1 MKRVLSVSLGSS
13 RRDKKVVVEL
23 LGETIEV
30 ERRGTDG
37 SLARFRDAMVEADGA
52 VDALCVGG
60 TNLALH
66 WRGRGYGLRSSLR
79 LTAGVKRT
87 PVVDGSGVKD
97 TLEPEALRWVLQ
109 QGLTDLA
116 QAKVLVVA
124 GVDRFGV
131 AEELR
136 RQKAATVVFG
146 DLMFDVGLPIALSF
160 RAIDILAPLCLPLV
174 GWLPFSW
181 LYPTG
186 HSQDEIRPRWQKWY
200 QWADLI
206 VGDFLII
213 RRHLPNQLGGKV
225 ILTNSTTDEDMHLL
239 RERGVRA
246 VVTTSLRVEGRSFGT
261 NVLEGILT
269 VLAGRPRDELGPEDF
284 VDLARQ
290 IGWQPDLV
298 VLNECNSTDSPS

>member
-52 VDALCVGG
+52 VDALCIGG
-60 TNLALH
+60 ANLALH
-66 WRGRGYGLRSSLR
+66 WRGRRYRLRSLAR
-79 LTAGVKRT
+79 ATADVKHT
-87 PVVDGSGVKD
+87 PVVDGSGIKD
-97 TLEPEALRWVLQ
+97 TLEPEALRWVQ
-109 QGLTDLA
+109 EQGLADLA
-116 QAKVLVVA
+116 QARILVVC

-136 RQKAATVVFG
+136 RQKAAKVVFG
-146 DLMFDVGLPIALSF
+146 DLMFDLGLPIALSF
-160 RAIDILAPLCLPLV
+160 PAIDILAPLCLPLV
-174 GWLPFSW
+174 GWVPFSW

-186 HSQDEIRPRWQKWY
+186 HSQDQIRPRWQKWY
-200 QWADLI
+200 RWADLI

-213 RRHLPNQLGGKV
+213 RRHLPDQLIGKLV
-225 ILTNSTTDEDMHLL
+225 VTNSTTDEDMELL
-239 RERGVRA
+239 RQRGVRG
-246 VVTTSLRVEGRSFGT
+246 VVTTSLRAEGRSFGT

-269 VLAGRPRDELGPEDF
+269 ALAGRPRDELGPEDF

-290 IGWQPDLV
+290 IGWHPQLA
-298 VLNECNSTDSPS
+298 VLNE